1 MAFIL
6 KHYLFYKCQSCPRSF
21 FNKIHLEQHIS
32 NVHEGGDKSW
42 ICDKCGFSYAS
53 KDNLQKHKLTQHAKK
68 SPFRC
73 VKCKKSFKSQAGLY
87 HHNNKIHKGINW
99 VYAKIFYKILKEEL
113 VLKSERKRYEFQTVK
128 FIFTFYSSK
137 ASKYCYLLKSNL
149 S

>member
-6 KHYLFYKCQSCPRSF
+6 KHYLIYKCQSCPRSF

-32 NVHEGGDKSW
+32 NVHEGVDKSW

-73 VKCKKSFKSQAGLY
+73 IKCKKSFKSQAGLY
-87 HHNNKIHKGINW
+87 HHNNKIHKGIN
-99 VYAKIFYKILKEEL
+99 
-113 VLKSERKRYEFQTVK
+113 
-128 FIFTFYSSK
+128 
-137 ASKYCYLLKSNL
+137 
-149 S
+149 